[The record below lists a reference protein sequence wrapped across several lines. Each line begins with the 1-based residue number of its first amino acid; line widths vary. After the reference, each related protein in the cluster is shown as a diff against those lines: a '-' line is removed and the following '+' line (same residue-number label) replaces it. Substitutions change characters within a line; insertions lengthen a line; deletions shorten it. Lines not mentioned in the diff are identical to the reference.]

1 MYNLLL
7 YIIVLVIVIWAMDGL
22 NLNNLFKQNQV
33 YQARVFYII
42 LVFSLSYLTSSFIIN
57 FLNSLK

>member
-7 YIIVLVIVIWAMDGL
+7 YIIVLIIVIWAMDGV
-22 NLNNLFKQNQV
+22 NLNNIFKQNHV

-42 LVFSLSYLTSSFIIN
+42 LVFSLSYLASNFIIN

>member
-7 YIIVLVIVIWAMDGL
+7 YIIVLIIVIWAMDGV
-22 NLNNLFKQNQV
+22 NLNNIFKQNHV

-42 LVFSLSYLTSSFIIN
+42 LVFSLSYLTSNFIIN

>member
-7 YIIVLVIVIWAMDGL
+7 NIIVLIIVIWAMDGV
-22 NLNNLFKQNQV
+22 NLNNIFKQSHV

-42 LVFSLSYLTSSFIIN
+42 LVFSLSYLASNFIIN